1 MDPVLLSKEFVFP
14 RIRLTRG
21 LNIYTIWNMGNSGAI
36 LEIKDCVERRIGY
49 VIFCTPPTG
58 INPTVTTDWTQWLG
72 EVTRTSE
79 LNQVSL
85 FLIGTI
91 LQQICVYLPN
101 SCLWTCVSNDANN
114 AGFQFMNFFL
124 HFFFP
129 AWKGTYQFLSSGILR
144 PWGMR
149 WDCVPHLWTLV
160 LISIRYNS
168 CVKLCYGS
176 VLS

>member
-124 HFFFP
+124 HFFFLHEKAP
-129 AWKGTYQFLSSGILR
+129 TNFFHREYWGPEAWGGIVSHISG
-144 PWGMR
+144 
-149 WDCVPHLWTLV
+149 LWYL
-160 LISIRYNS
+160 
-168 CVKLCYGS
+168 
-176 VLS
+176 